1 MTGEIDVAQQA
12 ISGGGWAGIFTGLG
26 LAGTIA
32 YKAFRKVKDDG
43 KEDDRRGVADEA
55 MSGVVKHLRE
65 EVDRQN
71 EVIKEIAAKNEEQS
85 DKIARLRTDLASA
98 QAGNLLLQGKIA
110 NLETAVAELKTEL
123 AEAESKLKAYDTG
136 DRRRATDRPDDRDR
150 RVKE

>member
-55 MSGVVKHLRE
+55 MSGVVKQL
-65 EVDRQN
+65 
-71 EVIKEIAAKNEEQS
+71 
-85 DKIARLRTDLASA
+85 
-98 QAGNLLLQGKIA
+98 
-110 NLETAVAELKTEL
+110 
-123 AEAESKLKAYDTG
+123 
-136 DRRRATDRPDDRDR
+136 
-150 RVKE
+150 